1 MMACAANLG
10 RPVQIAAV
18 TAILEGTMAAAVEV
32 LGAEAALNTI
42 RPLVDKAL
50 SHALGGRA

>member
-1 MMACAANLG
+1 
-10 RPVQIAAV
+10 
-18 TAILEGTMAAAVEV
+18 MAAAVEV

-50 SHALGGRA
+50 SPALGGRA